1 MICQESTNV
10 HVCEH
15 VFWNSGSNHQNVDH
29 VQKKNQEFFNPLVMD
44 SLVTQVLLFDM
55 LLLF

>member
-10 HVCEH
+10 HVCLH

-29 VQKKNQEFFNPLVMD
+29 VQKKKTGNFQPISKGFLSYTGVA
-44 SLVTQVLLFDM
+44 V
-55 LLLF
+55 